1 MAHQL
6 TTHIETADWNEDIC
20 AAMRTVLTRP
30 PADVARAPATVQWT
44 PRGLPGARDRQANR
58 PMEEEHSRGLPFD
71 SGNKRVAHSR
81 WLAGARPAGADLPSL
96 PHGRC
101 GH

>member
-44 PRGLPGARDRQANR
+44 PRGLPGA
-58 PMEEEHSRGLPFD
+58 
-71 SGNKRVAHSR
+71 
-81 WLAGARPAGADLPSL
+81 
-96 PHGRC
+96 
-101 GH
+101 